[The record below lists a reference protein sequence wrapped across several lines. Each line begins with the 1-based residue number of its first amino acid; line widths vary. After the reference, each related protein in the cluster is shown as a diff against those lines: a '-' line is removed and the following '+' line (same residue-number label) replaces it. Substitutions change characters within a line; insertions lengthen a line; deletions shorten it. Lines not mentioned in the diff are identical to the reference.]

1 MTNVLHTSP
10 LFSPPL
16 CLSVPWQYPTRF
28 TEISD
33 PAGEDGE
40 DEVLEPLQLMM
51 APSTIRASL
60 APHPPPSLDGP
71 APMELEDQNPSDDL
85 LAHAQGSGS
94 SLVEEEE
101 DEEWEGGEDP
111 MLTWLDH
118 PFGLHPLTTLP
129 PRPLPHPS
137 EAVALFKFQL
147 RV

>member
-1 MTNVLHTSP
+1 MM
-10 LFSPPL
+10 
-16 CLSVPWQYPTRF
+16 QYPTRF
-28 TEISD
+28 PEISD
-33 PAGEDGE
+33 PGGEDGE

-51 APSTIRASL
+51 APSTIRPSL
-60 APHPPPSLDGP
+60 APPSSVNQGA
-71 APMELEDQNPSDDL
+71 APMELEDNNPSDDL

-111 MLTWLDH
+111 MMTWLDH